1 MKVLAVQNI
10 ECETLG
16 SFEPLLRLDGYSVD
30 IFDAPSE
37 SLPAGPS
44 GYSGIIILG
53 GPMSVYENYS
63 YLLREQE
70 LIKSAIRSGVPVLG
84 ICLGSQLIA
93 QATGGKVYRGKRKEI
108 GWGTIDLTKDGLADI
123 FSGLSGSAPTR
134 VFQWHGD
141 TYDLPANARVLA
153 SNALYPQAFRVGS
166 AVGVQFH
173 LEVTSDMIKT
183 WAEQYKV
190 ELEAEGRDSSSLL
203 ASNREIEDLGNA
215 CSIVYRNFA
224 AAMKSRA

>member
-1 MKVLAVQNI
+1 VKVLAVQNI

-16 SFEPLLRLDGYSVD
+16 SFEPLLRSDGYSVD
-30 IFDAPSE
+30 IFDAPKE
-37 SLPAGPS
+37 SLPADLS

-53 GPMSVYENYS
+53 GPMSVYENYP

-70 LIKSAIRSGVPVLG
+70 LIKSAIKSGVPVLG

-108 GWGTIDLTKDGLADI
+108 GWGAIELTRDGLADI
-123 FSGLSGSAPTR
+123 FSGLNGSGPTR

-141 TYDLPANARVLA
+141 TYELPGNARVLA
-153 SNALYPQAFRVGS
+153 ANELYPQAFRVGS
-166 AVGVQFH
+166 AVGIQFH
-173 LEVTSDMIKT
+173 LEVNSDMIRT
-183 WAEQYKV
+183 WAEQYNA
-190 ELEAEGRDSSSLL
+190 ELEAEGIDSSSLL
-203 ASNREIEDLGNA
+203 ASDLEIEVLRNS
-215 CSIVYRNFA
+215 CSMVYRNFA